1 MTEAPAGSKAA
12 ARKARGNALRRRIL
26 LTACGV
32 IVTVGMLLVGGVVM
46 IRSIF
51 RAEAESRLRE
61 AASRS
66 AAFIDRMLLE
76 RQRELDL
83 IVSSPATI
91 DAARAGT
98 RRAEALGL
106 PQMSVGA
113 IEAQFATTRSLE
125 ADPRFRAYLAEIS
138 PRTSIAEA
146 ILTDR
151 YGHNAVTTSRTQDFM
166 QADEEWWETADRTGA
181 TAPTASYDEWAK
193 VVAMTMAGAVRDPAT
208 GRGLGVLKLTYLFD
222 RTDSVL
228 ARGGEEG
235 GIATE
240 LVDRDGNVVA
250 SSTAGTPRMKPF
262 LGIGAA
268 ARANDTVVVA
278 DMREGR
284 EWLSAAAVGSSG
296 WRVIAHIPERA
307 ALTQA
312 SAATRTIG
320 FGVAAIVI
328 ALLIALG
335 FVDRFVMHRITGP
348 AGRLRAVAEAVAA
361 GDLSVDISGVGAAD
375 DEIGRLARATGT
387 MIDELRRL
395 ASALRA
401 SASETAAMAAEITGG
416 ASSMAAT
423 AEAMA
428 TSSSELSEQS
438 GSMSQA
444 ITQFA
449 SDSTRLVAISSEL
462 DAGSQ
467 EGLERNIRLRELAAE
482 NRARLDQSVDA
493 LQLLSADVAAS
504 AAASDALAGASE
516 EIRAF
521 VTFVQKMARQSKLLA
536 LNAAMEAARAG
547 VHGQGFAVVAS
558 EVRRLAAG
566 AAESA
571 ERTENLVRDVLA
583 RVNLSRDST
592 ARTVGAV
599 DSVLSATKQGHES
612 FALIESAVLE
622 NEEWMRAISQASAET
637 HALIGEMTKRLD
649 AVSRTTES
657 FAASMEEVAAS
668 SEEQSASTAEIA
680 DVARALAA
688 SAEELARL
696 VSRFQLG
703 NVPVRRLTPSP
714 AAEAP
719 APPVVA
725 PPAGTP
731 GVPSIE
737 IAASALVTAE

>member
-1 MTEAPAGSKAA
+1 
-12 ARKARGNALRRRIL
+12 
-26 LTACGV
+26 
-32 IVTVGMLLVGGVVM
+32 
-46 IRSIF
+46 
-51 RAEAESRLRE
+51 
-61 AASRS
+61 
-66 AAFIDRMLLE
+66 
-76 RQRELDL
+76 
-83 IVSSPATI
+83 
-91 DAARAGT
+91 RAGT
-98 RRAEALGL
+98 RRADELGL
-106 PQMSVGA
+106 PQMSIGA
-113 IEAQFATTRSLE
+113 IEAQFAAARTMD
-125 ADPRFRAYLAEIS
+125 ADVRYRAYLAEIS
-138 PRTSIAEA
+138 PRTGIAEA

-166 QADEEWWETADRTGA
+166 QADEEWWEIADRAGA
-181 TAPTASYDEWAK
+181 TAPTASYDDWAK
-193 VVAMTMAGAVRDPAT
+193 VVAMTMSAAVRDPVS

-222 RTDSVL
+222 RTDSAL
-228 ARGGEEG
+228 SAGGES
-235 GIATE
+235 GIHAE

-250 SSTAGTPRMKPF
+250 SSSPSTPRMKPF

-268 ARANDTVVVA
+268 SRANDTVVVA
-278 DMREGR
+278 DLRDGR
-284 EWLSAAAVGSSG
+284 EWLSVSAVGTNG
-296 WRVIAHIPERA
+296 WRIIAHIPERV
-307 ALTQA
+307 ALDQSA
-312 SAATRTIG
+312 AATRTLG
-320 FGVAAIVI
+320 LGVAGIVV
-328 ALLIALG
+328 ALLFALG

-348 AGRLRAVAEAVAA
+348 AGRLRVVAEAVAA
-361 GDLSVDISGVGAAD
+361 GNLSVDVTSVGAHAD

-401 SASETAAMAAEITGG
+401 SASETSAMAAEITSG

-428 TSSSELSEQS
+428 DTSSDLSEQS
-438 GSMSQA
+438 GTMSQA
-444 ITQFA
+444 ISQFA

-467 EGLERNIRLRELAAE
+467 EGLERNVKLRELASE
-482 NRARLDQSVDA
+482 NRVRLDQSIAA
-493 LQLLSADVAAS
+493 LEVLSADVAAS

-547 VHGQGFAVVAS
+547 IHGQGFAVVAS

-571 ERTENLVRDVLA
+571 ERTENLVREVLA

-599 DSVLSATKQGHES
+599 QSVLGATKQGLES
-612 FALIESAVLE
+612 FVTIQSAVVE

-637 HALIGEMTKRLD
+637 HALIGEMTRRLD
-649 AVSRTTES
+649 SVSRTTES
-657 FAASMEEVAAS
+657 FAASMQEVAAS

-688 SAEELARL
+688 SAEQLARI

-703 NVPVRRLTPSP
+703 EAPVRRLTPP
-714 AAEAP
+714 AEAS
-719 APPVVA
+719 APVA
-725 PPAGTP
+725 APRDGTP
-731 GVPSIE
+731 GVPSIVLPPGPLATVE
-737 IAASALVTAE
+737 